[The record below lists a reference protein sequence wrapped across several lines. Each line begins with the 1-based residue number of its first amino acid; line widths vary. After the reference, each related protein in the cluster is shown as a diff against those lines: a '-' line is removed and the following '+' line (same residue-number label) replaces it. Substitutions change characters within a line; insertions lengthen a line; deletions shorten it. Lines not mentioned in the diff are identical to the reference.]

1 MANNIIIDVNP
12 NLQVWNERAPK
23 CATDLRIKKFVYS
36 LICLMNLSGI
46 VGLLTYI
53 TMNYPIPSI
62 EGAYFL
68 TPFIGGVIA
77 ALLLLKIPTYGINHM
92 TYRNLTNLPLLVS
105 EGIALL
111 FFGPTVLARNA
122 IDWNDYADPYEAARI
137 KREIEELPLEE
148 AIAKYGPRVS
158 NLEKYGYI
166 SREQA
171 ETFKELYENNKEH
184 LKAYEILCRDPEVK
198 KRRSLPL
205 ELIQA
210 LDDAKT
216 TWDLLKGGLRLPE
229 PELRMPTITCWDRFP
244 SFYYAR
250 GANEEVSEERHRARA

>member
-1 MANNIIIDVNP
+1 MAD
-12 NLQVWNERAPK
+12 NLVIHGNASLQLWNERAPN
-23 CATDLRIKKFVYS
+23 CTTDLRIKKFVYA
-36 LICLMNLSGI
+36 LICLMNLAGI

-92 TYRNLTNLPLLVS
+92 TYKNLTNLPLLVS

-122 IDWNDYADPYEAARI
+122 IDWNDYADPYESARI
-137 KREIEELPLEE
+137 KREIGELPFEE
-148 AIAKYGPRVS
+148 VIVKYGPRIS

-166 SREQA
+166 SKDQA

-198 KRRSLPL
+198 KRRTLPPD
-205 ELIQA
+205 LIQA
-210 LDDAKT
+210 LDAAGQ
-216 TWDLLKGGLRLPE
+216 TWNMFKQNLRLPE
-229 PELRMPTITCWDRFP
+229 PALRMPTITCWDRLP
-244 SFYYAR
+244 SFSYAR
-250 GANEEVSEERHRARA
+250 EANEEVSEERHRARA